1 MLLNQESRWLVE
13 IGRRQLRQI
22 PRELYA
28 EIIVEHTGS
37 SHYLAD

>member
-13 IGRRQLRQI
+13 TGRRQLRQI

-28 EIIVEHTGS
+28 EIIVEHTRS